1 MSHPSWKEHTVGE
14 LRVIAKAYKKHT
26 KVGAVSKMKKTDL
39 IAVLDKHLEII
50 DGMIKVRATPQVPLM
65 GPNLNKARAKKD
77 YAKQLSKAQKKKRAQ
92 ISASQESTEGMI
104 KSAVA
109 ERKAISPPPEMTL
122 EETARAEELKRV
134 MSPPAPP
141 RKLNIRVFPKVPTRQ
156 KQMMA
161 ATVDAGAIAAQ
172 GAMVM
177 QQLMDAEKAL
187 AQAMGAVADAMAIQY
202 YPMEETAT
210 DAMASTSADEPF
222 TYPTTVKAR
231 NEFLSKNPQIYK
243 ELEKTYI
250 YKNTTPKY
258 KDEIIKDVFKE
269 VITQLG
275 REDKGATIN
284 DLMKFIKDN
293 SFQHRT
299 HSDGEWDFISKG
311 KKGTEKKWKGIA

>member
-39 IAVLDKHLEII
+39 IAVLDKHLEIV

-92 ISASQESTEGMI
+92 ISASQETTEKMI
-104 KSAVA
+104 KSAAA

-141 RKLNIRVFPKVPTRQ
+141 RKLNIRALPKVPKKT

-172 GAMVM
+172 GTMVM

-202 YPMEETAT
+202 YPMEETA
-210 DAMASTSADEPF
+210 AASTSANEPF
-222 TYPTTVKAR
+222 TYPTTMKGR

-250 YKNTTPKY
+250 YENTTPKY
-258 KDEIIKDVFKE
+258 KDEIIKSVFKE

-275 REDKGATIN
+275 REDKNATID

-293 SFQHRT
+293 SFQHPT
-299 HSDGEWDFISKG
+299 HSNGEWDFISKG